1 MRHYRPERLR
11 PPSGPTGS
19 GHPPLSLGRGKAPRQ
34 RSRQPGHAVRRP
46 IQLSSTP
53 PTPPLSHAPRR
64 SRGAGLVRDVGD
76 AGVSFPARLC
86 AAGAPTPDAPSR
98 TGSRCAGRCAAW
110 GMGSFCECRWDGAAR
125 VVGAQIKPPTAVAS
139 VPRCLRERPQLSALG
154 ALVAT
159 LWAHSVPVSVASP
172 RPKPSFFGVPL
183 SLDSFPASALRVLAS
198 DGERRDW
205 PELCRPRRERVNGL
219 TFRDE
224 GGSSPDE
231 TSTSKIDACTATHIN
246 PQYART

>member
-1 MRHYRPERLR
+1 MRCCRPGRLH
-11 PPSGPTGS
+11 PPIGPTES
-19 GHPPLSLGRGKAPRQ
+19 GHPALSPWRGKAPRQ
-34 RSRQPGHAVRRP
+34 QSRQPGHAVRRP

-53 PTPPLSHAPRR
+53 LTPPLSHAPRR

-172 RPKPSFFGVPL
+172 RPKPSFSESHCRWTPSQHRPSVSWLATGSEEIGRNFV
-183 SLDSFPASALRVLAS
+183 AL
-198 DGERRDW
+198 
-205 PELCRPRRERVNGL
+205 
-219 TFRDE
+219 
-224 GGSSPDE
+224 GGSG
-231 TSTSKIDACTATHIN
+231 
-246 PQYART
+246 

>member
-1 MRHYRPERLR
+1 MRHYRSETFR
-11 PPSGPTGS
+11 PPIGLTKS
-19 GHPPLSLGRGKAPRQ
+19 GHPALSPGRGEAPPQ

-53 PTPPLSHAPRR
+53 PTPLLSHAPRR

-154 ALVAT
+154 ALVGT

-172 RPKPSFFGVPL
+172 RPKPSFSESHCRWTPSQHRPSVSWLATGSEEIGRNFV
-183 SLDSFPASALRVLAS
+183 AL
-198 DGERRDW
+198 
-205 PELCRPRRERVNGL
+205 
-219 TFRDE
+219 
-224 GGSSPDE
+224 GGSG
-231 TSTSKIDACTATHIN
+231 
-246 PQYART
+246 